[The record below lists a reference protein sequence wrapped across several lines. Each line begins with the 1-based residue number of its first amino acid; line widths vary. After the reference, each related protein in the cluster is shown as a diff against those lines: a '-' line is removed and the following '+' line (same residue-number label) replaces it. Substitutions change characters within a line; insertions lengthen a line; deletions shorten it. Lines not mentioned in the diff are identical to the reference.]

1 MTEYIVTF
9 KTSRQISPEDWEVYN
24 PTLKVSDNTTIKEIA
39 EFYKKYITNS
49 NVEVKIIEIAQATIK
64 EETNGN

>member
-64 EETNGN
+64 EETNG

>member
-49 NVEVKIIEIAQATIK
+49 NVEVKIIEIAQATDRK
-64 EETNGN
+64 SVV